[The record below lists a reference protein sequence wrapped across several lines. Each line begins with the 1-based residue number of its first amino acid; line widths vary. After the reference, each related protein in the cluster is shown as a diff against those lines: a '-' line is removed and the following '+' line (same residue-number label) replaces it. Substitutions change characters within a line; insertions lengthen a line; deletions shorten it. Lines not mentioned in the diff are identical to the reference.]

1 MIYLQ
6 HFLFLLLHILI
17 FVAIVLLIV
26 SIYKDAINLA
36 QKHGSGLSMIAATD
50 IKFNTLF
57 ACFLSFILGSM
68 ITISFIFNNITI
80 I

>member
-6 HFLFLLLHILI
+6 EFLFLLLHILM
-17 FVAIVLLIV
+17 FVAIVLLII

-36 QKHGSGLSMIAATD
+36 QKHGPGLSMIAATN
-50 IKFNTLF
+50 IKFNVIF
-57 ACFLSFILGSM
+57 ACILSFILGSI

>member
-1 MIYLQ
+1 MIYLLD
-6 HFLFLLLHILI
+6 FSFLLLRILM
-17 FVAIVLLIV
+17 FVAIVLLIS
-26 SIYKDAINLA
+26 SIYKDATNLA

-50 IKFNTLF
+50 IKFNIIF
-57 ACFLSFILGSM
+57 ACFLSFMLGIM